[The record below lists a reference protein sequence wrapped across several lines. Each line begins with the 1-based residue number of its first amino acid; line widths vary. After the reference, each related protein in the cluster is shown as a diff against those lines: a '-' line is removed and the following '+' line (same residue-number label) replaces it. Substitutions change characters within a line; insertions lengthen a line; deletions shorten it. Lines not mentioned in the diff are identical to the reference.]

1 MVSGVKG
8 DVYPSSLPHQFSRL
22 LSFAGREDE
31 FLSERGD

>member
-1 MVSGVKG
+1 MVCRVTG
-8 DVYPSSLPHQFSRL
+8 DVYPASRPPQFSRL

>member
-22 LSFAGREDE
+22 LEVTIVTTA
-31 FLSERGD
+31 